1 MVTVLV
7 NGLPAAGKSALA
19 RALAGELGLPLFSK
33 DSIKETLADT
43 LGPQQAP
50 GTDPREWSTAL
61 GRAAAETL
69 WTLLA
74 YAPDGAVLESPWL
87 ADTRRYA
94 VDGLA
99 RAGVRQVQEVW
110 CEAPLAVL
118 RRRYAE
124 RAADRHPVHLD
135 DQADAE
141 ERWERWSRAAEPLG
155 LGPVHRVDTTRPVDI
170 ALLARRISGRPRG
183 ASPSRWPT
191 G

>member
-7 NGLPAAGKSALA
+7 NGLPAAGKSTLA
-19 RALAGELGLPLFSK
+19 RSLAGELGLPLFSK
-33 DSIKETLADT
+33 DSIKETLADN
-43 LGPQQAP
+43 LGVAP
-50 GTDPREWSTAL
+50 THDAREWSTAL

-74 YAPDGAVLESPWL
+74 YAPGGAVLESPWL
-87 ADTRRYA
+87 AGTRRFA
-94 VDGLA
+94 VAGLA

-110 CEAPLAVL
+110 CDAPLAVL

-124 RAADRHPVHLD
+124 RAAGRHPVHLD
-135 DQADAE
+135 EQVDAD
-141 ERWERWSRAAEPLG
+141 ERWEEWSRAAEPLG

-170 ALLARRISGRPRG
+170 PLLARRITGRPPG
-183 ASPSRWPT
+183 AAPSRWPT